1 MAVRHE
7 NLYQTRVLGRTDL
20 ASLEETHAYS

>member
-1 MAVRHE
+1 MAVRRE